1 MTHSYQTD
9 VDALEFALKMDF
21 RFIGLMGTT
30 PKLNRIY
37 KTLTDR
43 GFNRAQVTNI
53 TCPVGIAIGSD
64 TPEEIAVSVAAQ
76 ILRTQ
81 KTGNES
87 K

>member
-1 MTHSYQTD
+1 
-9 VDALEFALKMDF
+9 
-21 RFIGLMGTT
+21 MGAP

-43 GFNRAQVTNI
+43 GFNRAQLTNI

-64 TPEEIAVSVAAQ
+64 SPEEIAVSVAAQ

-81 KTGNES
+81 RPGNES